1 MKFHLKASVI
11 LGLAL
16 FTVASSAAQQVT
28 DTTGNLLVESRK
40 LLKEKKYADAINV
53 LEKILT
59 RDESNR
65 EALHSIAQ
73 SYLALDNGDRAR
85 QYYQNALKHYPTDV
99 AAIVGMGVTYSNE
112 GKGAEA
118 QNWFEKAVELDSNS
132 VLALTNLGKQLSK
145 NGKVSEALPPLRKAW
160 GLSSHNQDV
169 AYALAG
175 AFATARVNDSAE
187 YYYKASIQAG
197 KETFEAFFYLA
208 VVLHRM
214 GKTDEAIKGYQAA
227 ITHDPENKDCLRA
240 LGLLYLQ
247 TNQFSLAEEEFSR
260 LVALDSTFI
269 PGWQGLGIA
278 LALQDQYAR
287 ADSVVNLLMYIDT
300 AGAYEMLQTIH
311 DERERI
317 KAENA
322 AASDGDK

>member
-1 MKFHLKASVI
+1 
-11 LGLAL
+11 
-16 FTVASSAAQQVT
+16 
-28 DTTGNLLVESRK
+28 
-40 LLKEKKYADAINV
+40 
-53 LEKILT
+53 
-59 RDESNR
+59 
-65 EALHSIAQ
+65 
-73 SYLALDNGDRAR
+73 
-85 QYYQNALKHYPTDV
+85 
-99 AAIVGMGVTYSNE
+99 
-112 GKGAEA
+112 
-118 QNWFEKAVELDSNS
+118 
-132 VLALTNLGKQLSK
+132 
-145 NGKVSEALPPLRKAW
+145 
-160 GLSSHNQDV
+160 
-169 AYALAG
+169 
-175 AFATARVNDSAE
+175 
-187 YYYKASIQAG
+187 
-197 KETFEAFFYLA
+197 
-208 VVLHRM
+208 M